1 MTILDGEAPSPTIR
15 SIVAGIAAAVLLF
28 LAFLNL
34 STLLKSLGAVLGFIP
49 DKIGIIQVVHPAEVI
64 DFDVS
69 VSPSQINFTKS
80 GDYLLYTNNYDLL
93 VINDAVV
100 EAEADPWL
108 TIESENEDSIPVQL
122 ISRGMAWYDT
132 IYAKGRPV
140 AAFHIES
147 PGTYIMLHPTR
158 YGTASI
164 VPNYT
169 AGRENLVSFIY
180 IAELTI
186 IVWIIWDV
194 RGAIR
199 ERRRKARE
207 QTT

>member
-1 MTILDGEAPSPTIR
+1 MTTLDGEAPPPTIR
-15 SIVAGIAAAVLLF
+15 SILAGISAALLLL
-28 LAFLNL
+28 LAFLNI
-34 STLLKSLGAVLGFIP
+34 STIVKSLGAVLGFIP
-49 DKIGIIQVVHPAEVI
+49 DKIGLMQVVHPEEVMTMDI
-64 DFDVS
+64 S
-69 VSPSQINFTKS
+69 TSPSAVNFTKP
-80 GDYLLYTNNYDLL
+80 GDYLLYTDNYDLL

-100 EAEADPWL
+100 EAESDPWL
-108 TIESENEDSIPVQL
+108 TIETENEDRVPVHL

-132 IYAKGRPV
+132 IHADGRPV

-147 PGTYIMLHPTR
+147 PGTYNMLHPTR

-169 AGRENLVSFIY
+169 TGRENSISFIY
-180 IAELTI
+180 AAELAI
-186 IVWIIWDV
+186 ILWILWDV

-207 QTT
+207 QAS